1 VKTKDGDLL
10 VDFSKNLINDEVFQ
24 LLLQLVM
31 Y

>member
-1 VKTKDGDLL
+1 VNTKDGDLL